1 VPGVV
6 ITGLTKRFGAV
17 AAVEGLDLT
26 VQPGELVALL
36 GPSGCG
42 KTTTLRLVAG
52 FLAPDAGLI
61 RVGDRVLSSPSV
73 VVPPER
79 RRMAMIFQSYAL
91 WPHMTVAQN
100 VAYGLRLGGVSRADR
115 QRRADEMLRA
125 VQLAGYGS
133 RYPGELSGGQQQ
145 RVAVARALV
154 VEPEILL
161 LDEPLSNLDASLREE
176 MRFEIRR
183 LHERFAITTL
193 YVTHDQAEA
202 MVISDRVAVLRD
214 GRVVQIGAP
223 AELFER
229 PRTRF
234 VAEFIGKTNL
244 IDAVAD
250 GAHTVTRG
258 GLRLRV
264 ARHGL
269 APRAPA
275 VVSIR
280 PHRITLGPPPGPGSA
295 GESANVLAG
304 TVVRASYLGDVVDY
318 LVRLEGSD
326 VVLRVT
332 GPTPP
337 RARPDEVVA
346 VTVPPEA
353 CVLLPAAD

>member
-1 VPGVV
+1 
-6 ITGLTKRFGAV
+6 V
-17 AAVEGLDLT
+17 AGLDLT

-52 FLAPDAGLI
+52 FMAPDAGEI
-61 RVGDRVLSSPSV
+61 RVGDRVLSSPGTV
-73 VVPPER
+73 IPPER

-100 VAYGLRLGGVSRADR
+100 VAYGLRFAKA
-115 QRRADEMLRA
+115 QRTERSGRVDEILRA
-125 VQLAGYGS
+125 VQLAGYGA

-183 LHERFAITTL
+183 LHERFGITTL

-202 MVISDRVAVLRD
+202 MVISDRAAVIRN
-214 GRVVQIGAP
+214 GRVEQIGAP
-223 AELFER
+223 HELFER

-250 GAHTVTRG
+250 GAGSVARG
-258 GLRLRV
+258 RLRLRV
-264 ARHGL
+264 AADGL
-269 APRAPA
+269 TPGTPA

-280 PHRITLGPPPGPGSA
+280 PHVITLGPRGDAPTPPVG
-295 GESANVLAG
+295 ANTLAG
-304 TVVRASYLGDVVDY
+304 TVRRASYLGDTVDY
-318 LVRLEGSD
+318 QIGLEDSD

-332 GPTPP
+332 GPTPA
-337 RARPDEVVA
+337 RARAGDPVA
-346 VTVPPEA
+346 VTVPAEA
-353 CVLLPAAD
+353 CVLLPADD

>member
-1 VPGVV
+1 MPGVV
-6 ITGLTKRFGAV
+6 ITGLTKRFGDV
-17 AAVEGLDLT
+17 AAVAGLDLT

-52 FLAPDAGLI
+52 FMAPDAGEI
-61 RVGDRVLSSPSV
+61 RVGDRVLSSPGTV
-73 VVPPER
+73 IPPER

-100 VAYGLRLGGVSRADR
+100 VAYGLRFAKA
-115 QRRADEMLRA
+115 QRTERSGRVDEILRA
-125 VQLAGYGS
+125 VQLAGYGA

-183 LHERFAITTL
+183 LHERFGITTL

-202 MVISDRVAVLRD
+202 MVISDRAAVIRN
-214 GRVVQIGAP
+214 GRVEQVGAP
-223 AELFER
+223 HELFER

-250 GAHTVTRG
+250 GAGSVARG
-258 GLRLRV
+258 RLRLRV
-264 ARHGL
+264 AADGL
-269 APRAPA
+269 TPGTPA

-280 PHRITLGPPPGPGSA
+280 PHVITLGPRGDAPTPPVG
-295 GESANVLAG
+295 ANTLAG
-304 TVVRASYLGDVVDY
+304 TVRRASYLGDTVDY
-318 LVRLEGSD
+318 QIGLEDSD

-332 GPTPP
+332 GPTPA
-337 RARPDEVVA
+337 RARAGDPVA
-346 VTVPPEA
+346 VTVPAEA
-353 CVLLPAAD
+353 CVLLPADD